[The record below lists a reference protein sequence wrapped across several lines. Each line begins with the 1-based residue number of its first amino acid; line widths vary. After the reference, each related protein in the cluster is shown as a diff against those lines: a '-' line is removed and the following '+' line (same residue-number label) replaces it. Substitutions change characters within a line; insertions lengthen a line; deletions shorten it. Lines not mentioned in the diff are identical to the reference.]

1 MRPSCPC
8 LPSALVALALTLL
21 LPSYGLR
28 QVVAQGRYRAI
39 VDLAAGNAWRM
50 QGPSAQAI
58 KLDPS
63 PVP

>member
-1 MRPSCPC
+1 M
-8 LPSALVALALTLL
+8 ALALTLL

-50 QGPSAQAI
+50 QGPTAQAI

-63 PVP
+63 PLP

>member
-1 MRPSCPC
+1 VKVVGKERRHLSWQRG
-8 LPSALVALALTLL
+8 L

-50 QGPSAQAI
+50 QGPTAQAI

-63 PVP
+63 PLP